1 MRVTVCCC
9 RKSLSTETTKRRRGD
24 LELDTAS
31 SERVPP
37 PLADDNDRRGSRVGS
52 VGATFLLPSRMDRG
66 VSSPDL
72 AG

>member
-1 MRVTVCCC
+1 M
-9 RKSLSTETTKRRRGD
+9 ETTKRRRVD

-31 SERVPP
+31 SERIPLPP
-37 PLADDNDRRGSRVGS
+37 VDDPDRRGSGVGS
-52 VGATFLLPSRMDRG
+52 VGATFLLPSRVDRG

>member
-1 MRVTVCCC
+1 M
-9 RKSLSTETTKRRRGD
+9 D
-24 LELDTAS
+24 LELDTTS

-52 VGATFLLPSRMDRG
+52 VGATFLPPSRMDHG

-72 AG
+72 AGWLPGNPRFTFSKPRGALV

>member
-1 MRVTVCCC
+1 M
-9 RKSLSTETTKRRRGD
+9 D

-31 SERVPP
+31 SDRIPP
-37 PLADDNDRRGSRVGS
+37 RPVEDPDRRGSGMGS
-52 VGATFLLPSRMDRG
+52 VGVTFLLPSKVDHG